1 MRGMAIDEA
10 QRRRVVFLGVTLAV
24 VASATAFGWTP
35 ETEVEIAR
43 QAARFAPQDLQRQ
56 IDKHPESLREGVL
69 AAIRNPAAG
78 RSLEA
83 VLADEVERV
92 VDAIRNHRPFAE
104 IVQLTGQVAHYVA
117 LANDPL
123 AISAKDPH
131 EARYSRD
138 YSRYIES
145 ARERFNATFYGDGRQ
160 VDAPRDLTALVRR
173 TFARGRGF
181 YPLIAQ
187 EYRRI
192 DYGSGQRQFDDRST
206 AYALSALAYSHA
218 ISDTIGVLR
227 YIWLRSG
234 GADSR
239 TFLKLTPPV
248 SP

>member
-1 MRGMAIDEA
+1 MVIG
-10 QRRRVVFLGVTLAV
+10 RVRCRLVLSCGLALV
-24 VASATAFGWTP
+24 VAGPSDVFGWAP
-35 ETEVEIAR
+35 ETELMIAQ

-56 IDKHPESLREGVL
+56 IDKHPQALRDGVL
-69 AAIRNPAAG
+69 EAIRNPAAG

-104 IVQLTGQVAHYVA
+104 IVQLTGQVVHYVA

-123 AISAKDPH
+123 AVSSSDPH

-160 VDAPRDLTALVRR
+160 IDEPRDLSALVRL